1 MPVDSWATWL
11 NAIYEDPEWSN
22 AIKVA
27 DDQGEA
33 WTESLANDQ
42 NSLVEEAAIVEA
54 LAGEN
59 ALRMVL
65 PRLVRAVIP
74 TGPQRLETLRSR
86 GRILQGLAY
95 AISEDPASGLA
106 DLDALADILAALL
119 EGGLAPDE
127 FSLICDQIETVWRR
141 ASGAPRLARWIVDV
155 LTVLTDYPCPSTSR
169 RAQLIGG
176 LLAPLLTDAGRS
188 NPLIPREAWLE
199 IDDLLEGNELKDL
212 VPESIRERTERVDDD
227 TQTEF
232 AHLTNRNVLIHT
244 LVPAVAERAAA
255 YLHTLVPSARV
266 IPDESHVGSAQLR
279 EHARNADYIVIASR
293 ASKHAAT
300 EFIREE
306 ASSPISWASGKGWS
320 SIIDAL
326 RNNPSL
332 A

>member
-1 MPVDSWATWL
+1 MRPNRD
-11 NAIYEDPEWSN
+11 
-22 AIKVA
+22 
-27 DDQGEA
+27 
-33 WTESLANDQ
+33 
-42 NSLVEEAAIVEA
+42 
-54 LAGEN
+54 
-59 ALRMVL
+59 
-65 PRLVRAVIP
+65 
-74 TGPQRLETLRSR
+74 
-86 GRILQGLAY
+86 
-95 AISEDPASGLA
+95 
-106 DLDALADILAALL
+106 
-119 EGGLAPDE
+119 GLAPGQRGAATCAVDRRHAHGPDRL
-127 FSLICDQIETVWRR
+127 SLPKHF
-141 ASGAPRLARWIVDV
+141 APRTANR
-155 LTVLTDYPCPSTSR
+155 T
-169 RAQLIGG
+169 

-212 VPESIRERTERVDDD
+212 VPASVRERAERVDDD
-227 TQTEF
+227 TRTEF
-232 AHLTNRNVLIHT
+232 VHLTNRNVLIHT

-300 EFIREE
+300 ESIREE
-306 ASSPISWASGKGWS
+306 ASNPISWASGKGWS